1 MRECVCSDTVALV
14 RNTAWDI
21 TGQEPGLH
29 SSVHSNFFFF
39 FLCERKYRRL
49 LWAHLVI
56 SETLSP
62 GDNRC

>member
-1 MRECVCSDTVALV
+1 MRECVCSDTLALV

-39 FLCERKYRRL
+39 SCVKEN
-49 LWAHLVI
+49 
-56 SETLSP
+56 T
-62 GDNRC
+62 GDCFGHTW

>member
-29 SSVHSNFFFF
+29 SSVHSKFFFF
-39 FLCERKYRRL
+39 FSCVKEN
-49 LWAHLVI
+49 
-56 SETLSP
+56 T
-62 GDNRC
+62 GDCFGHTW